1 MKIIKH
7 PHLASFALLL
17 VSAVN
22 SNLASANSLR
32 VVTWNTEHLA
42 AHDGAGCKA
51 RDTESYSQM
60 RQYAQSLDAD
70 IVALQEV
77 GSFAAVERIFPASQ
91 WQIIMSSRTDSPS
104 YTCRENKLA
113 STQQKVAFVV
123 KKPILIKRVNHL
135 TEFANAKV
143 GAREAIHLQIDHQ
156 GKNLNLLN
164 VHLKSGCFVENYKNS
179 TKSSCLVFK
188 KQADYL
194 QTYLY
199 KQNLAKDYWLVLG
212 DFNHHLAKKGN
223 RLRQELLSLSTSQQN
238 LSIATDNLKSCH
250 PKYPDPID
258 HMVLSK
264 PLKQA
269 LTPSSVRFHHYDS
282 PLMLSDHCALTGQF
296 NL

>member
-7 PHLASFALLL
+7 PHLTSLALLL
-17 VSAVN
+17 FAALN
-22 SNLASANSLR
+22 SNLANAKSLR
-32 VVTWNTEHLA
+32 VASWNTEHLA
-42 AHDGAGCKA
+42 AHNGAGCKA
-51 RDTESYSQM
+51 RDTESYTQM

-70 IVALQEV
+70 IIALQEV
-77 GSFAAVERIFPASQ
+77 GSLAAVERVFPASQ

-123 KKPILIKRVNHL
+123 KKSILIKGVNHL
-135 TEFANAKV
+135 TEFADAKV
-143 GAREAIHLQIDHQ
+143 GAREAIHLQIDHE
-156 GKNLNLLN
+156 GKNINLLN
-164 VHLKSGCFVENYKNS
+164 VHLKSGCFVENYKTS
-179 TKSSCLVFK
+179 TKSSCVVFK
-188 KQADYL
+188 QQAEYL

-212 DFNHHLAKKGN
+212 DFNHHLAKEEN
-223 RLRQELLSLSTSQQN
+223 RFRQDLLSLSTSQQN
-238 LSIATDNLKSCH
+238 LNIATDNLQSCH

-264 PLKQA
+264 PLEQA
-269 LTPSSVRFHHYDS
+269 LTPSSVHFHHYDS